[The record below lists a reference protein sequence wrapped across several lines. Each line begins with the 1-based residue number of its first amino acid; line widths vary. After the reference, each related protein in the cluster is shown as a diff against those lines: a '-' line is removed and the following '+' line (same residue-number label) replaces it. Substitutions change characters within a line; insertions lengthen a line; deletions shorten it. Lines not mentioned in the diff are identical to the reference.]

1 MRNKTVQFK
10 LNFINFLQ
18 ATELSNIGFECFGMI
33 AKPNNNLCG
42 QFGTQRGKEFLNGS
56 NLYWE
61 FLSQSTVR
69 QLQKLLDKWATK

>member
-10 LNFINFLQ
+10 LNFIHFLQ

-61 FLSQSTVR
+61 FLSQINGKTI
-69 QLQKLLDKWATK
+69 TKIVG